1 MSQDSYFNSNSVPPI
16 PIPIP
21 IPMSRSKTYA
31 FTGKPFTDEEQ
42 RKIQLFETNK
52 NKYLSSFVDARK
64 KMQQAELDDKNNTF
78 IRQGKYY
85 YFIGRLNPPHEG
97 HIAALLSVIQQAIHD
112 KGIAIILLGS
122 GPNGGERTSKDPLD
136 FDLKSRFVEAKLK
149 ERLTN
154 MYPNLNIDELFTNGR
169 IQIKEMG
176 KPAEQIREVI
186 REDIINN
193 LFDELNAARISG
205 AKDGDIVKLAWIEK
219 ALSAGIIDAEGN
231 LIPITTQVIPE
242 PPVTNEGIEMSAT
255 QVREDARL
263 MSFDDF
269 FTKYGEFYTNFTQ
282 TIWQEIRNYPPSVD
296 VKAVT
301 TRGTKRGT
309 KRKEPTILEKGGT
322 RKGGTRKGGTR
333 KGRRTRKTKGRKT
346 KRRTKRRRS
355 RRSRMN

>member
-16 PIPIP
+16 P
-21 IPMSRSKTYA
+21 MSRSKTYA
-31 FTGKPFTDEEQ
+31 ITGKPFTDEEQ
-42 RKIQLFETNK
+42 RKIQLFENNKDNFETNK
-52 NKYLSSFVDARK
+52 DNYLSSFVDARN

-97 HIAALLSVIQQAIHD
+97 HIAALLSVIQQAIRD
-112 KGIAIILLGS
+112 GGIAIILLGS

-154 MYPNLNIDELFTNGR
+154 LYPNLNIDELFTNGR

-193 LFDELNAARISG
+193 LFDELNATRISG
-205 AKDGDIVKLAWIEK
+205 AKDGDIAKLAWIEK

-242 PPVTNEGIEMSAT
+242 PAVTNEGIEMSAT

-282 TIWQEIRNYPPSVD
+282 TIWQKIRNYPSSIE
-296 VKAVT
+296 
-301 TRGTKRGT
+301 T
-309 KRKEPTILEKGGT
+309 KRKGPTILEKSGT
-322 RKGGTRKGGTR
+322 RKSGTRKGGTR
-333 KGRRTRKTKGRKT
+333 KGRRTRKTKRRKT